1 MAIHRD
7 PNAPATVRDVERV
20 IATMAELLF
29 DLQRSVCAAVPIA
42 LREAL
47 GADVDAARLKRA
59 GEIIFAEIAARFRI
73 AASATLLTIGGA

>member
-47 GADVDAARLKRA
+47 GADVDAARLC
-59 GEIIFAEIAARFRI
+59 
-73 AASATLLTIGGA
+73 ATLCIVATGSSAHRERLVPSAVVCPFAL